1 MKNKTQNIII
11 CILILVTIIL
21 GMYIFLIESRMDSD
35 GANWKTCV
43 PDSGTAV
50 NIAQIVCKSYTG
62 VDVEAE
68 AFIPEYDEN
77 KDVWKVRIKSERD
90 FDSTYNSWFERDP
103 AVYIEGNDATV
114 LKMTINISAINH
126 YYELKEQYK

>member
-1 MKNKTQNIII
+1 MKNRTQNIII
-11 CILILVTIIL
+11 CILLLVTIIS

-50 NIAQIVCKSYTG
+50 NIAQIICKSYTG

-103 AVYIEGNDATV
+103 AVYIESNDATV

-126 YYELKEQYK
+126 YYELKEQDK